1 MKRTTL
7 ILISAFLVAFVA
19 GILLFSVFSYSG
31 SSHHDSIRD
40 GVDHSVDLSA
50 AEISDASPRQTPDDL
65 DYRNSR
71 LDSDGVELM
80 DPYRKMPTLEAAI
93 DQMVS
98 SGDMDDI
105 DAAAV
110 LLNWAD
116 SCFRAVGVSD
126 RAARGHS
133 VFGLTATFANRIHAF
148 CRDIEEDFDG
158 DSRAYKEAL
167 EDIASERLNPFMQ
180 QAERDG
186 VNLAMAA
193 ALETVSHSVNEA
205 QVLNALTMIATH
217 TELESPFAGVDNLSV
232 RPLFQG
238 RLLYHDLPLAIVCD
252 NLGGCDANHP
262 LVARHC
268 LLLEMH
274 DGCYEPRDI
283 YHALEQTQ
291 TPIQQT
297 LFRAFK
303 DQIWTM
309 VVLAKGR
316 Y

>member
-1 MKRTTL
+1 M
-7 ILISAFLVAFVA
+7 
-19 GILLFSVFSYSG
+19 FSVFSYSG
-31 SSHHDSIRD
+31 SSHHDSINDRA
-40 GVDHSVDLSA
+40 DHSVDLSA

-93 DQMVS
+93 DEMIA

-116 SCFRAVGVSD
+116 SCFRAVGFSE

-133 VFGLTATFANRIHAF
+133 MFGLTARFANRIHAF
-148 CRDIEEDFDG
+148 CRDIDEDFIG

-180 QAERDG
+180 QAEREG
-186 VNLAMAA
+186 VDLAVAA
-193 ALETVSHSVNEA
+193 ALETVSRSVNEA
-205 QVLNALTMIATH
+205 QVLNALTTIVNYK
-217 TELESPFAGVDNLSV
+217 EFESPFPGVDNAAV

-252 NLGGCDANHP
+252 NLGGCGSEHP

-268 LLLEMH
+268 LAKEMH
-274 DGCYEPRDI
+274 DGCYQPHDI

-297 LFRAFK
+297 LFRAFR
-303 DQIWTM
+303 DQIRTM
-309 VVLAKGR
+309 VSSLDES
-316 Y
+316 